1 MTGIDVLESQGFSLL
16 RGQRVGLLTHPAGVT
31 RSGRSSIEVLHRSPQ
46 VNLVALFG
54 PEHGIYGDEKAN
66 VPIQDR
72 IDPRTQ
78 LPVFSLYGQFRKPTA
93 QMLSGIDTL
102 VVDLQDVGSRS
113 YTYISCMRYA
123 MEACFEQGKR
133 MVVADRP
140 NPIGG
145 LKIDGP
151 WLEKEWMS
159 YVGAFPMPY
168 VHALTIGEIAR
179 MAKMEPG
186 VMPIDNRVRQQ
197 GQLEVVPMR
206 GWNRSTMWTDTGMRW
221 VPTSPAIPDLSA
233 AMGYAMTGL
242 GCQLGGFSHGYGTR
256 YPFRLLQYSGR
267 SPEAIAERLKQRRI
281 PGLDFRVLSF
291 QENRQPRRGTYV
303 MVQDW
308 HRLRPTEISFHLM
321 AVACEWSRQN
331 PFAAATRAQQDL
343 FTKHVGEGAVLQA
356 LIQQGANFDIQP
368 FLQRWERQNHAYAAN
383 KVRWHLYR

>member
-1 MTGIDVLESQGFSLL
+1 MDVLESQGFSIL

-31 RSGRSSIEVLHRSPQ
+31 SNGRSSIEVLRRAPQ

-72 IDPRTQ
+72 IDPTTR

-102 VVDLQDVGSRS
+102 VIDLQDVGARS

-123 MEACFEQGKR
+123 MEACFEQGKK
-133 MVVADRP
+133 VVVTDRP
-140 NPIGG
+140 NPLGG

-159 YVGAFPMPY
+159 YVGAFPIPY

-186 VMPIDNRVRQQ
+186 VMATDDRNRQQ

-206 GWNRSTMWTDTGMRW
+206 GWNRATMWPDTGMRW

-233 AMGYAMTGL
+233 AMGYSMTGL

-267 SPEAIAERLKQRRI
+267 SPEAIAERLRQRRI
-281 PGLDFRVLSF
+281 PGLEFRVISF
-291 QENRQPRRGTYV
+291 QENNQPRRATYV

-308 HRLRPTEISFHLM
+308 QRLRPTEISFHLM
-321 AVACEWSRQN
+321 AIACEWSRQN
-331 PFAAATRAQQDL
+331 PFSSATRAQQEL

-356 LIQQGANFDIQP
+356 LIQQGANFEIQP
-368 FLQRWERQNHAYAAN
+368 FLQRWDQQNQAYAAN
-383 KVRWHLYR
+383 KIRWHLYR